1 MDTDAI
7 ANLMLNRQLAVA
19 PILSQ
24 LSDSSAAS
32 FETHRKRAHAELHS
46 LDNVD
51 TMYGTLMN
59 KLEVTT
65 EDGEKVAVDW
75 INPFGLI
82 ARA

>member
-7 ANLMLNRQLAVA
+7 ANILLNSQLALTPLLA
-19 PILSQ
+19 Q
-24 LSDSSAAS
+24 LSDSSS
-32 FETHRKRAHAELHS
+32 LSQRRKRASDELHS

-75 INPFGLI
+75 INPFGVI
-82 ARA
+82 AHA

>member
-7 ANLMLNRQLAVA
+7 ANILLNSQVALTPLLA
-19 PILSQ
+19 Q
-24 LSDSSAAS
+24 LSDSFSLS
-32 FETHRKRAHAELHS
+32 HRKKRASDELHS

-51 TMYGTLMN
+51 SMYGTLMN

-82 ARA
+82 AHA

>member
-7 ANLMLNRQLAVA
+7 ANILLNSQVA
-19 PILSQ
+19 LTPILAQ
-24 LSDSSAAS
+24 LSDSFALSQ
-32 FETHRKRAHAELHS
+32 RKKRAAAELHS

-82 ARA
+82 AHA